1 MRRILAHCRAGCVGC
16 FGEGHFDKRKPGTRV
31 STGARF
37 VEDLTL
43 GLTTAVFAASAAATA
58 TTVSSAATAAAT
70 VITTT
75 AAAAA
80 TEFTTGTAA
89 ATESTA
95 AASRTVFAG
104 TRFVDCQRTAVKF
117 LAVELIDRC
126 LSRLVRVHRD
136 EGESARAACEFV
148 LHQHDFGNRAAL
160 REQVL
165 NCDFGR
171 IERQIADIEFVT
183 HDITFL

>member
-1 MRRILAHCRAGCVGC
+1 M
-16 FGEGHFDKRKPGTRV
+16 
-31 STGARF
+31 
-37 VEDLTL
+37 TL

-58 TTVSSAATAAAT
+58 TTVSSAATAAT

-75 AAAAA
+75 TAAAA

-183 HDITFL
+183 HGFTFL